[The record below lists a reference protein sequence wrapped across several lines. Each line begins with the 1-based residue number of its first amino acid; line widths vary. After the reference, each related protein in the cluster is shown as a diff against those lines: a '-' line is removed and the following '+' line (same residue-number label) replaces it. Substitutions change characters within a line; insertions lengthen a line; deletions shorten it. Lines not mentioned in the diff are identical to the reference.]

1 MTRKKTNKSLEVL
14 RGAIL
19 VAGLLCAGMFS
30 LHAQRN
36 VTGLVSDES
45 GGMSGVNIT
54 VKGTNV
60 GTLSDADGKY
70 SIAAPDGDAVL
81 VFSLLGYATREI
93 AVGGRTV
100 VDVAMSE
107 LAEEIDELVV
117 VAYGTQ
123 KKANLSGAVTQI
135 GSRELENRPIQNVSS
150 ALQGLMTG
158 VTVLSGEGR
167 PGLDGATIRVR
178 GLGTLNTGYAG
189 PYILIDGVESG
200 TMNAVDPNDIENIS
214 VLKDASS
221 AAIYGSK
228 ASNGVIL
235 ITTKRGK
242 ANDKPRVTYSG
253 YFGIQQATNLV
264 ERMSSYD
271 YARLFR
277 QAQIEHGDSPRF
289 TEDDI
294 AKFRDGSDP
303 YGHPNTDW
311 YGLAFQTGTQHRHN
325 VNISGGT
332 AGVSYM
338 ASAGFLQQSGILPNS
353 DRQQFNGRTNIEA
366 KLSEKF
372 TARLNLA
379 FVKNDYR
386 DPTNSY
392 VGGGSDQ
399 IVRQLNIIAP
409 WIPYKNADGSY
420 GTIGDGN
427 PVAWLDVGQTLD
439 RYNQN
444 FTGLLALDYKI
455 VPGLVLSLQGA
466 YVSNVQHYKEF
477 RKEIQYNPSKY
488 HGPNQSEERYYLWDR
503 LNFDVLLNYDKSFD
517 RHNFKLMAGWHTEDY
532 NYKENGM
539 IRKQFP
545 NNDLTDIN
553 AGAESTQTNN
563 GFTRRL
569 AMISGF
575 GRLNYDYAGKYLLEA
590 NFRADASSRFA
601 PDNRWGY
608 FPSFSAAW
616 RLSEEGFM
624 DSLRERLNSLKLRA
638 SWGLLGDQAAN
649 GDYYPY
655 LNTYNL
661 SGSYPFGGQL
671 QSGYYQSSFK
681 IQTFSWEQSRTV
693 GIGMDLT
700 LFKHFSASVDYYNR
714 KTSGIIMDVPVP
726 KEFGLG
732 AYKDNIGEVSNRG
745 VELNLAYNKQW
756 NEWRVSASANVS
768 HNKNEVLDLGMSDK
782 SRPMIDGN
790 TIKKVGHQ
798 INSYYVYQTDGLL
811 RSQAE
816 VDAFNAKYNQGTGT
830 TMFSREFKPGDLKY
844 VDVNN
849 DGKIN
854 ENDRVICNS
863 TTPAWTFGLNL
874 SLGFKRFDL
883 SMLFS
888 GAAKV
893 ARIYN
898 NEVFGVF
905 TGDNSHPSTYW
916 LDAWSESNSSSNV
929 PRVWFDRYSNSDPR
943 NIMSTFWVRNT
954 SYVRMKN
961 LQLGYNFPAR
971 LLSGAGISAL
981 RVYFSAEN
989 LFTIDALPLSLDPET
1004 SSERA
1009 SSYPLART
1017 QSIGVSLTF

>member
-1 MTRKKTNKSLEVL
+1 MTRKKTKESFEVP
-14 RGAIL
+14 RRIL
-19 VAGLLCAGMFS
+19 LVVGLLCAGVIS
-30 LHAQRN
+30 LHAQLN
-36 VTGLVSDES
+36 VTGMVSDES
-45 GGMSGVNIT
+45 GSMSGVNVT

-60 GTLSDADGKY
+60 GTMSDANGKY
-70 SIAAPDGDAVL
+70 SISVPDKDAVL

-93 AVGGRTV
+93 TVGGRTV
-100 VDVAMSE
+100 VDVEMNE

-123 KKANLSGAVTQI
+123 KKANLSGSVAQI

-178 GLGTLNTGYAG
+178 GLGTLNTTYAG
-189 PYILIDGVESG
+189 PYILVDGVESG
-200 TMNAVDPNDIENIS
+200 TMNAIDPNDIESIS

-242 ANDKPRVTYSG
+242 ADAKPKISYNV
-253 YFGIQQATNLV
+253 YFGIQQATNLI

-271 YARLFR
+271 YARLLR
-277 QAQIEHGDSPRF
+277 QAQIDNGDNPRF
-289 TEDDI
+289 SEEDI

-311 YGLAFQTGTQHRHN
+311 YALAFKTGTQHRHN
-325 VNISGGT
+325 VNVSGAA
-332 AGVSYM
+332 AGVNYM
-338 ASAGFLQQSGILPNS
+338 ASAGFLQQNGIMSNS

-399 IVRQLNIIAP
+399 IVRQLNIISP

-420 GTIGDGN
+420 GTISDGN
-427 PVAWLDVGQTLD
+427 PVAWLDLEQTLD

-444 FTGLLALDYKI
+444 FTGLLALDYNI
-455 VPGLVLSLQGA
+455 VSGLKLTLQGA

-477 RKEIQYNPSKY
+477 RKEIQYNPGKS
-488 HGPNQSEERYYLWDR
+488 HGPNQSDERYYLWDR

-539 IRKQFP
+539 IRKSFP
-545 NNDLTDIN
+545 NNDLTDMD
-553 AGAESTQTNN
+553 AGAASTQTNN

-575 GRLNYDYAGKYLLEA
+575 GRLNYDYAGKYLFEA

-601 PDNRWGY
+601 SDHRWGY

-624 DSLRERLNSLKLRA
+624 ESIREHLNNFKLRA

-681 IQTFSWEQSRTV
+681 IQTFSWEQSRTFGV
-693 GIGMDLT
+693 GVDLT
-700 LFKHFSASVDYYNR
+700 LFKHFSAVIDYYDR
-714 KTSGIIMDVPVP
+714 KTTGIIMDVPVP
-726 KEFGLG
+726 QEFGLG
-732 AYKDNIGEVSNRG
+732 AYKDNVGSVSNRG
-745 VELNLAYNKQW
+745 VELNLSYNKHW
-756 NEWRVSASANVS
+756 GEWRVSATANVS
-768 HNKNEVLDLGMSDK
+768 HNKNEVLDLGMEDK

-798 INSYYVYQTDGLL
+798 INAYYVYQTDGLF

-816 VDAFNAKYNQGTGT
+816 VDAFNAKYNRESGT
-830 TMFSREFKPGDLKY
+830 TMFSRAFKPGDLKF
-844 VDVNN
+844 VDVNG

-898 NEVFGVF
+898 NEVFRTF
-905 TGDNSHPSTYW
+905 TGDASHPSTYW
-916 LDAWSESNSSSNV
+916 LDAWSDANTGSDV
-929 PRVWFDRYSNSDPR
+929 PRVWFDRTSNSDSR

-954 SYVRMKN
+954 SYLRMKN
-961 LQLGYNFPAR
+961 LQLGYNFPAE
-971 LLSGAGISAL
+971 LLSGAGISGL
-981 RVYFSAEN
+981 RVFYSAEN
-989 LFTIDALPLSLDPET
+989 LFTIDALPLRLDPET

-1009 SSYPLART
+1009 SSYPLVQT
-1017 QSIGVSLTF
+1017 HSIGVSLTF